1 MEANSGNDDVAYVGF
16 CERRGRAIC
25 GGDGDLGHEG
35 HGKVVGKVVG
45 KLEKRL
51 GVLTERRLSS
61 W

>member
-1 MEANSGNDDVAYVGF
+1 MISRMSDLV
-16 CERRGRAIC
+16 RGAGGGGRGIC